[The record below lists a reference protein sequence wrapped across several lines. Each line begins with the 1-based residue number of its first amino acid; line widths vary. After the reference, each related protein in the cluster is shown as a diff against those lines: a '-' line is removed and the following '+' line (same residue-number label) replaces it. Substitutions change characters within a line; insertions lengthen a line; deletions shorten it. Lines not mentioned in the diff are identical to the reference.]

1 MCEKGLV
8 SRWRRLKE
16 GGVGSRN
23 HHEFSRFLDE
33 SRAKEGGYNFE
44 RTTYYGKDK
53 VEEVESVSKRIS
65 NRIG

>member
-1 MCEKGLV
+1 M
-8 SRWRRLKE
+8 KE

-65 NRIG
+65 NWIG